1 MDTTE
6 RLYYAD
12 SHLVEFEAR
21 VVEVSAAADGRALL
35 ALDRTAFYPTGGGQP
50 TDTGALGAARVVE
63 CFEAEDGRV
72 LHVCEG
78 AAPEVGARVRGL
90 VDWPRRLDHIQQH
103 TGQHILSQAFVEL
116 YGAQTRS
123 FRMLEDACEVD
134 VDLRDAS
141 DERVE
146 RAVERANEII
156 WGGRAVRVHQVSP
169 EEAARMPLRK
179 DSEREGLLRVVEI
192 EGFDF
197 SPCGG
202 THARSTGE
210 VGLVAARHW
219 ERAKGLVRVTF
230 AAGGRAL
237 ADYRRANRTAR
248 AAAALFSVARD
259 EAAEAAA
266 RLQDENKQLLRRLRA
281 AEETAARAEARELYE
296 ETARASGVKAGGVTA
311 EGAAPSH
318 TPDGAGRAVVVA
330 RLFEGRDAE
339 GLRRLAAALA
349 VLPRAVALL
358 GSAEGGAARLV
369 FARSQEAA
377 GDMNALMRE
386 ACATLEGRGG
396 GRADLAQGGG
406 QRVERLSEA
415 LDAAAAHFRT
425 DGVESR

>member
-1 MDTTE
+1 MTQ

-21 VVEVSAAADGRALL
+21 VVSVSRTEDGRA
-35 ALDRTAFYPTGGGQP
+35 AVVLDRTAFYPTGGGQP

-63 CFEAEDGRV
+63 CVDEEGGGV

-78 AAPEVGARVRGL
+78 EAPAEGQLVKGR

-123 FRMLEDACEVD
+123 FRMTSDACEID
-134 VDLRDAS
+134 VELSDPS

-146 RAVERANEII
+146 RAVRRANEIV
-156 WGGRAVRVHQVSP
+156 WGDRPVRVHLVTAD
-169 EEAARMPLRK
+169 EAARLPLRK
-179 DSEREGLLRVVEI
+179 DSARAGELRVVEI

-202 THARSTGE
+202 THAASTGE
-210 VGLVAARHW
+210 VGCVVARQW

-237 ADYRRANRTAR
+237 EDYARANRTAR
-248 AAAALFSVARD
+248 ATAALFSVGRD

-266 RLQDENKQLLRRLRA
+266 RLQEEHKQLQRRLRA

-296 ETARASGVKAGGVTA
+296 EAAGAPDRSPGKDEHAPVVIARA
-311 EGAAPSH
+311 
-318 TPDGAGRAVVVA
+318 
-330 RLFEGRDAE
+330 FEGRDAE
-339 GLRRLAAALA
+339 ALRRLASALA
-349 VLPRAVALL
+349 AHARAVALL

-369 FARSQEAA
+369 FARAA
-377 GDMNALMRE
+377 DASVDVNALMRA
-386 ACATLEGRGG
+386 ACETLGGRGG
-396 GRADLAQGGG
+396 GRPDMAQGGG
-406 QRVERLSEA
+406 QHAERLTEV
-415 LDAAAAHFRT
+415 LDAASASARGA
-425 DGVESR
+425 DR